1 MPTAME
7 IAATFFVGLS
17 GGHWE
22 RTGPYVGCGADV
34 EDAAAEALARCAG
47 DYADRAVIFTTFA
60 SIRRI
65 EGPYAA
71 DVRNK
76 RG

>member
-1 MPTAME
+1 MQ

-17 GGHWE
+17 GGRWE
-22 RTGPYVGCGADV
+22 HTGSYIGSGADV

-60 SIRRI
+60 SIQCI
-65 EGPYAA
+65 STFPNNNAPSLV
-71 DVRNK
+71 DN
-76 RG
+76 